1 MEIGLQTLPEIPNG
15 TPDSFQTRMRNRL
28 ASLDRVIYDPDPDPD
43 PDADPDA
50 DPERRT
56 GALLIVK
63 GFFERIDIVPLPGR
77 GRIKID
83 IEPRTDALV
92 GLALQE
98 DWKFE
103 PGGPG
108 TPS

>member
-1 MEIGLQTLPEIPNG
+1 MEIELQSLPEIPNA

-28 ASLDRVIYDPDPDPD
+28 ASLDRVIC
-43 PDADPDA
+43 DPDA

-56 GALLIVK
+56 RALLIVK
-63 GFFERIDIVPLPGR
+63 GFFERIDIAPLPGR